1 MKIYEALIAV
11 IGLCLIIYLAAFYGR
26 YEAKVYACHEVTKSD
41 PKDVQD
47 ICKKLRRVENGNETN
62 TSAKKKNDD

>member
-1 MKIYEALIAV
+1 MTIYKALFIVIA
-11 IGLCLIIYLAAFYGR
+11 GCFIIYMMGFYGR

-47 ICKKLRRVENGNETN
+47 MCNKLR
-62 TSAKKKNDD
+62 KL